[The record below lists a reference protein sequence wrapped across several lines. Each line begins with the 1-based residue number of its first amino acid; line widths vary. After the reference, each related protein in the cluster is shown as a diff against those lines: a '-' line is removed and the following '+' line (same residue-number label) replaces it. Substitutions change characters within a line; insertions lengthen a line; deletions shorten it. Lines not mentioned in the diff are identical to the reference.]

1 MNEEYVIFYRGL
13 KEKYD
18 IDLHKDGIY
27 FCTDTFEILMNGDGY
42 GGSSITDFQLEGDT
56 LTIYAGTKSYSV
68 QLKEASTSED
78 GLLSSED
85 KLFIDG
91 IRNGNLALPTPTI
104 TGEWTFFNNSGA
116 QVASSTMSPVPDTN
130 NPKIEKGYQA
140 QFSGTYKWTH
150 QDGRKDPTQ
159 VQSGSNWEDLPASG
173 VNSSTY
179 TSEKVTS
186 NTTVKIGIQAVKT
199 GLMVS
204 GTNVIPASGMDTS
217 SASKSVTFADRFYYG
232 ATSSSVSESI
242 IKTLTNDLNAV
253 NGRTISGVTT
263 ESTEYYIIAYPST
276 LGDIS
281 TIIQDGATPVLGAF
295 TKSELPITNAA
306 GLGVTLNVYRSN
318 NPGAF
323 TNNSLKIQL

>member
-18 IDLHKDGIY
+18 TDLHKDGIY
-27 FCTDTFEILMNGDGY
+27 FCTDTYEILMNGDGY

-104 TGEWTFFNNSGA
+104 TGEWTFYNNA
-116 QVASSTMSPVPDTN
+116 DEEVESSDIDPVPNTTN
-130 NPKIEKGYQA
+130 PQLEKGYKA
-140 QFSGTYKWTH
+140 SFSGTYKWVH
-150 QDGRKDPTQ
+150 EEGKKDPTQ
-159 VQSGSNWEDLPASG
+159 VQSGSSWSDLPTSN
-173 VNSSTY
+173 VNSSIY
-179 TSEKVTS
+179 TSPHLSS
-186 NTTVKIGIQAVKT
+186 NTTIKIGIQAKKT

-204 GTNVIPASGMDTS
+204 GSNVIPASGMDTS

-232 ATSSSVSESI
+232 ATASAISEGI

-263 ESTEYYIIAYPST
+263 SGTEYYIIAYPST

>member
-18 IDLHKDGIY
+18 TDLHKDGIY
-27 FCTDTFEILMNGDGY
+27 FCTDTYEILMNGDGY

-56 LTIYAGTKSYSV
+56 LTIYAGSKSYSV

-91 IRNGNLALPTPTI
+91 IRNGNLALPTPAI
-104 TGEWTFFNNSGA
+104 TGEWKFFNNGGEE
-116 QVASSTMSPVPDTN
+116 VTSSTMSPVPDAN
-130 NPKIEKGYQA
+130 NPKVEKGYQA

-150 QDGRKDPTQ
+150 AEGKKDPTQ
-159 VQSGSNWEDLPASG
+159 VQAGSSWEDLPASG

-179 TSEKVTS
+179 TSDKVTA
-186 NTTVKIGIQAVKT
+186 NTTVKIGIQAAKT

-204 GTNVIPASGMDTS
+204 GSNVVPASGMDTS

-232 ATSSSVSESI
+232 ATASAVSESV
-242 IKTLTNDLNAV
+242 IKTLTNDLNTV
-253 NGRTISGVTT
+253 NGRTISNVTT
-263 ESTEYYIIAYPST
+263 NSTEYYIIAYPST

-295 TKSELPITNAA
+295 TKSTLSITNAT
-306 GLGVTLNVYRSN
+306 GLEITLNVYKSN